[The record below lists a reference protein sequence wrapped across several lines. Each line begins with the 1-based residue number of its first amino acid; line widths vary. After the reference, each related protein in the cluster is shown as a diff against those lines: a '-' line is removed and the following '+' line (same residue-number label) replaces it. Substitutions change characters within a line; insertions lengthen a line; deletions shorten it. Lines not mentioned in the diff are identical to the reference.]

1 MLLLSLR
8 DVAHEI
14 GAFDGHASERDA
26 HHMPPSNLGHP
37 LDAASAVAIVE
48 DDNVG
53 CLCGREWRTHAHTV
67 PLRATRH
74 TVAKRVLGDDLEG
87 RTLADKGGA
96 QPDTLGDAARGVDA
110 RSGRAHAQGRAAR
123 VGSAQRHRERVLACE
138 QSVAISGNQW
148 QSVSINGNQWQSSTE
163 SVYSPTS
170 NQWHSVAIKH

>member
-14 GAFDGHASERDA
+14 GSFNGHASERDA

-53 CLCGREWRTHAHTV
+53 CLGGREWRTHAHTV

-138 QSVAISGNQW
+138 QSVT
-148 QSVSINGNQWQSSTE
+148 INGNQWQS
-163 SVYSPTS
+163 
-170 NQWHSVAIKH
+170 VAIKH